1 MYLFAFIFGLALGG
15 DYMIIPLMA
24 AELFGVKVMGRVMGI
39 IISADGL
46 GEAFG
51 PMLAAYLRDKSG
63 NYAYGFS
70 VLIILGIIGTIAVI
84 LLPSKKTAT

>member
-1 MYLFAFIFGLALGG
+1 
-15 DYMIIPLMA
+15 
-24 AELFGVKVMGRVMGI
+24 MGI

-51 PMLAAYLRDKSG
+51 PMIAAWLRDTSG

-70 VLIILGIIGTIAVI
+70 ALIILAVIGTIAVI
-84 LLPSKKTAT
+84 MLPSKKAAT